1 MQADYPPLIQELIRQ
16 LRRMPGIGPRSAERI
31 ALWIV
36 QKKDARASEIAQAIS
51 QTVLGIRPCVR
62 CGFFSEFD
70 QCVICSD
77 TARDS
82 ASLCVVEQPTDILS
96 IERTGIFRGLYHSLG
111 GRLSPLDHIGP
122 ENLRIDSLE
131 RPRINPLI
139 TTGDNRCVRLVVLV
153 SADDVVRACE
163 DDTADARLMRRRQCV
178 QRRRDVV
185 LSHGFPRS
193 FGRPIGG
200 QIDHGVGLPECSL
213 DRAQIGH
220 VDDGVNP
227 IVASQV

>member
-1 MQADYPPLIQELIRQ
+1 
-16 LRRMPGIGPRSAERI
+16 MPGIGPRSAERI

-70 QCVICSD
+70 LCVICSD
-77 TARDS
+77 PARDS

-131 RPRINPLI
+131 RRVREEPPKELILALGADVEGEATANYLADLLPREGLRI
-139 TTGDNRCVRLVVLV
+139 TRI
-153 SADDVVRACE
+153 A
-163 DDTADARLMRRRQCV
+163 Q
-178 QRRRDVV
+178 
-185 LSHGFPRS
+185 
-193 FGRPIGG
+193 
-200 QIDHGVGLPECSL
+200 GLPAGSGLENADEL
-213 DRAQIGH
+213 TLARAFG
-220 VDDGVNP
+220 GRT
-227 IVASQV
+227 AFR